1 MPDLHCELEGAS
13 SSRPP
18 VPPSRCCEKYGNA
31 TGAGAF
37 EAGWLRR
44 AGDGRNKMSPV
55 IVSQI
60 RSGVHLKNQRL
71 ETIKFHSIQT
81 SRMTESTKQFRI
93 KNGVKLRVAGGRKYI
108 LKLFVS
114 GIMQNSVRAI
124 KNINKICKEHLKD
137 NYELE
142 IIDIYQQPELA
153 ISEQIIVIPV
163 MIIKYPLPER
173 RLIGD
178 LSDVDKILEI
188 LNIK

>member
-1 MPDLHCELEGAS
+1 MTELTKQS
-13 SSRPP
+13 
-18 VPPSRCCEKYGNA
+18 
-31 TGAGAF
+31 
-37 EAGWLRR
+37 
-44 AGDGRNKMSPV
+44 RNKNSA
-55 IVSQI
+55 
-60 RSGVHLKNQRL
+60 
-71 ETIKFHSIQT
+71 
-81 SRMTESTKQFRI
+81 
-93 KNGVKLRVAGGRKYI
+93 KLQVAGGRKYI
-108 LKLFVS
+108 LRLFVS
-114 GIMQNSVRAI
+114 GLLQNSLHAI
-124 KNINKICKEHLKD
+124 KNIKQICEEHLKD

>member
-1 MPDLHCELEGAS
+1 MTELTKQS
-13 SSRPP
+13 
-18 VPPSRCCEKYGNA
+18 
-31 TGAGAF
+31 
-37 EAGWLRR
+37 
-44 AGDGRNKMSPV
+44 RNK
-55 IVSQI
+55 
-60 RSGVHLKNQRL
+60 
-71 ETIKFHSIQT
+71 
-81 SRMTESTKQFRI
+81 
-93 KNGVKLRVAGGRKYI
+93 NGAKLHVAGGRKYI
-108 LKLFVS
+108 LRLFVS
-114 GIMQNSVRAI
+114 GLLQNSLHAI
-124 KNINKICKEHLKD
+124 KNIKQICEEHLKD